1 MNPDNPLARLS
12 PPPHRG
18 RTGKGVETHTFHR
31 AYPHPNL
38 PPARGK
44 VDSNELSGLKYIFA
58 LLTLFSALS
67 AAAAPLPTAV
77 LRELKSQGIP
87 LNAVGISVRE
97 IGASKAAISINAEQ
111 PMNPASTMKLLTTFA
126 GLELLGPAYTW
137 KTEAYLDGVLENGVL
152 QGNLILKGYG
162 DPKFTIEQ
170 FWLWM
175 AELRARGLRE
185 IRGDL
190 VLDRSFFDLPQID
203 SGAFDNDPVRAY
215 NVTPDALLL
224 NFNTLRLRYLPEGNR
239 LRTIIEPML
248 EGIRLDSQL
257 APQAGSCEDWD
268 DTIRVEAND
277 ERLLLQGGYPAECG
291 EREHSLSVLSHS
303 RYVDA
308 VFRAVWHQ
316 LGGSLTGRQRDGT
329 LSSGARLFS
338 THRSEPVSL
347 TIRDINKYSN
357 NVMARQLF
365 LTLGASAPS
374 QGEGLR
380 EGNGGKT
387 PAAKSPPMSIPGSA
401 AAMRGW
407 LKNKGLDFPEL
418 VLENG
423 AGLSRI
429 ERISAAHMGELLQ
442 SITESPYSAELIASL
457 PILGVDGSAKKRLK
471 NSPAASHAHL
481 KTGTLNSVKTLAGY
495 VQAQSGKQWIVV
507 FFINHPNAK
516 RGQAAQDALIEWLQG
531 Q

>member
-1 MNPDNPLARLS
+1 MNYL
-12 PPPHRG
+12 
-18 RTGKGVETHTFHR
+18 
-31 AYPHPNL
+31 
-38 PPARGK
+38 
-44 VDSNELSGLKYIFA
+44 FA
-58 LLTLFSALS
+58 LLTLFAALN
-67 AAAAPLPTAV
+67 ATATNLPPAV
-77 LRELKSQGIP
+77 LRELKSAGIP
-87 LNAVGISVRE
+87 LGATSITVRK
-97 IGASKAAISINAEQ
+97 IGAPKAAISINAEQ
-111 PMNPASTMKLLTTFA
+111 PMNPASTMKLLTTFS

-137 KTEAYLDGVLENGVL
+137 KTEAYLDGKLENGVL
-152 QGNLILKGYG
+152 QGDLILKGYG

-185 IRGDL
+185 IRGNL
-190 VLDRSFFDLPQID
+190 VIDRSFFDLPQLD

-224 NFNTLRLRYLPEGNR
+224 NFNTLRLRYIPEGNR
-239 LRTIIEPML
+239 LRVIIEPML
-248 EGIRLDSQL
+248 EGVRLDSQL

-268 DTIRVEAND
+268 DTIRVQAND

-316 LGGSLTGRQRDGT
+316 LGGSLTGRQRDGL
-329 LSSGARLFS
+329 LSSSAQLFS
-338 THRSEPVSL
+338 THRSEPMSL
-347 TIRDINKYSN
+347 AIRDINKYSN

-365 LTLGASAPS
+365 LTLGTTTSA
-374 QGEGLR
+374 
-380 EGNGGKT
+380 
-387 PAAKSPPMSIPGSA
+387 SIPGST
-401 AAMRGW
+401 AAMRSW
-407 LKNKGLDFPEL
+407 LTKKGLNFPEL

-423 AGLSRI
+423 AGLSRV
-429 ERISAAHMGELLQ
+429 ERISAEHMAQLLQ

-457 PILGVDGSAKKRLK
+457 PILGIDGSVKKRLK

-481 KTGTLNSVKTLAGY
+481 KTGTLDGVKTLAGF
-495 VQAQSGKQWIVV
+495 VQAHSGKQWSVV

-516 RGQAAQDALIEWLQG
+516 RGQATQDALIEWLQG

>member
-1 MNPDNPLARLS
+1 MNYL
-12 PPPHRG
+12 
-18 RTGKGVETHTFHR
+18 
-31 AYPHPNL
+31 
-38 PPARGK
+38 
-44 VDSNELSGLKYIFA
+44 FA
-58 LLTLFSALS
+58 LLTLFAALN
-67 AAAAPLPTAV
+67 ATATNLPPAV
-77 LRELKSQGIP
+77 LRELKSAGIP
-87 LNAVGISVRE
+87 LSATSITVRK
-97 IGASKAAISINAEQ
+97 IGAPKAAISINAEQ

-137 KTEAYLDGVLENGVL
+137 KTEAYLDGKLENGVL
-152 QGNLILKGYG
+152 QGDLILKGYG

-185 IRGDL
+185 IRGNL
-190 VLDRSFFDLPQID
+190 VIDRSFFDLPQLD

-224 NFNTLRLRYLPEGNR
+224 NFNTLRLRYIPEGNR
-239 LRTIIEPML
+239 LRVIIEPML
-248 EGIRLDSQL
+248 EGVRLDSQL

-268 DTIRVEAND
+268 DTIRVQAND

-308 VFRAVWHQ
+308 VFRAAWHQ
-316 LGGSLTGRQRDGT
+316 LGGSLTGRQRDGL
-329 LSSGARLFS
+329 LSSSAQLFS
-338 THRSEPVSL
+338 THRSEPMSL
-347 TIRDINKYSN
+347 AIRDINKYSN

-365 LTLGASAPS
+365 LTLGTTTSA
-374 QGEGLR
+374 
-380 EGNGGKT
+380 
-387 PAAKSPPMSIPGSA
+387 SIPGST
-401 AAMRGW
+401 AAMRSW
-407 LKNKGLDFPEL
+407 LTKKGLNFPEL

-423 AGLSRI
+423 AGLSRV
-429 ERISAAHMGELLQ
+429 ERISAEHMAQLLQ

-457 PILGVDGSAKKRLK
+457 PILGIDGSVKKRLK

-481 KTGTLNSVKTLAGY
+481 KTGTLDGVKTLAGF
-495 VQAQSGKQWIVV
+495 VQAHSGKQWSVV

>member
-1 MNPDNPLARLS
+1 MKLVFGFLLMATLN
-12 PPPHRG
+12 
-18 RTGKGVETHTFHR
+18 
-31 AYPHPNL
+31 
-38 PPARGK
+38 
-44 VDSNELSGLKYIFA
+44 A
-58 LLTLFSALS
+58 L
-67 AAAAPLPTAV
+67 AAPLPSAV

-87 LNAVGISVRE
+87 LSSVSISVRD
-97 IGASKAAISINAEQ
+97 AQKSAISINAEQ
-111 PMNPASTMKLLTTFA
+111 PMNPASTMKLFTTFA
-126 GLELLGPAYTW
+126 GLELLGPSYTW
-137 KTEAYLDGVLENGVL
+137 KTEAYLDGKLENGVL
-152 QGNLILKGYG
+152 QGDLILKGYG
-162 DPKFTIEQ
+162 DPKLTIEQ

-190 VLDRSFFDLPQID
+190 VIDRSFFDLPPG
-203 SGAFDNDPVRAY
+203 SENAFDNDPVRAY

-239 LRTIIEPML
+239 LRAIIEPMI
-248 EGIRLDSQL
+248 EGVRLDSQL
-257 APQAGSCEDWD
+257 APEAGSCEDWD
-268 DTIRVEAND
+268 DTIRVQAND

-329 LSSGARLFS
+329 LNPGAQLFS

-347 TIRDINKYSN
+347 AIRDINKYSN

-365 LTLGASAPS
+365 LTLGTSSPS
-374 QGEGLR
+374 QGEGR
-380 EGNGGKT
+380 GGGNGVKD
-387 PAAKSPPMSIPGSA
+387 PAAISVKLPPMNVSRSD

-407 LKNKGLDFPEL
+407 LTKKGLNFPEL

-423 AGLSRI
+423 AGLSRV
-429 ERISAAHMGELLQ
+429 ERISAEHMAQLLQ
-442 SITESPYSAELIASL
+442 SATESPYSAELIASL
-457 PILGVDGSAKKRLK
+457 PILGVDGSVKKRLK

-481 KTGTLNSVKTLAGY
+481 KTGTLDGVKTLAGY

>member
-1 MNPDNPLARLS
+1 LNYL
-12 PPPHRG
+12 
-18 RTGKGVETHTFHR
+18 
-31 AYPHPNL
+31 
-38 PPARGK
+38 
-44 VDSNELSGLKYIFA
+44 FA
-58 LLTLFSALS
+58 LLTLFAALN
-67 AAAAPLPTAV
+67 ATATNLPPAV
-77 LRELKSQGIP
+77 LRELKSAGIP
-87 LNAVGISVRE
+87 LSATSITVRK
-97 IGASKAAISINAEQ
+97 IGAPKAAISINAEQ

-137 KTEAYLDGVLENGVL
+137 KTEAYLDGKLENGVL
-152 QGNLILKGYG
+152 QGDLILKGYG

-185 IRGDL
+185 IRGNL
-190 VLDRSFFDLPQID
+190 VIDRSFFDLPQLD

-224 NFNTLRLRYLPEGNR
+224 NFNTLRLRYIPEGNR
-239 LRTIIEPML
+239 LRVIIEPML
-248 EGIRLDSQL
+248 EGVRLDSQL

-268 DTIRVEAND
+268 DTIRVQAND

-308 VFRAVWHQ
+308 VFRAAWHQ
-316 LGGSLTGRQRDGT
+316 LGGSLTGRQRDGL
-329 LSSGARLFS
+329 LSSSAQLFS
-338 THRSEPVSL
+338 THRSEPMSL
-347 TIRDINKYSN
+347 AIRDINKYSN

-365 LTLGASAPS
+365 LTLGTTTSA
-374 QGEGLR
+374 
-380 EGNGGKT
+380 
-387 PAAKSPPMSIPGSA
+387 SIPGST
-401 AAMRGW
+401 AAMRSW
-407 LKNKGLDFPEL
+407 LTKKGLNFPEL

-423 AGLSRI
+423 AGLSRV
-429 ERISAAHMGELLQ
+429 ERISAEHMAQLLQ

-457 PILGVDGSAKKRLK
+457 PILGIDGSVKKRLK

-481 KTGTLNSVKTLAGY
+481 KTGTLDGVKTLAGF
-495 VQAQSGKQWIVV
+495 VQAHSGKQWSVV

>member
-1 MNPDNPLARLS
+1 MNYL
-12 PPPHRG
+12 
-18 RTGKGVETHTFHR
+18 
-31 AYPHPNL
+31 
-38 PPARGK
+38 
-44 VDSNELSGLKYIFA
+44 FA
-58 LLTLFSALS
+58 LLTLFAALN
-67 AAAAPLPTAV
+67 ATATHLPPAV
-77 LRELKSQGIP
+77 LRELKSAGIP
-87 LNAVGISVRE
+87 LSATSITVRK
-97 IGASKAAISINAEQ
+97 IGAPKAAISINAEQ

-137 KTEAYLDGVLENGVL
+137 KTEAYLDGKLENGVL
-152 QGNLILKGYG
+152 QGDLILKGYG

-185 IRGDL
+185 IRGNL
-190 VLDRSFFDLPQID
+190 VIDRSFFDLPQLD

-224 NFNTLRLRYLPEGNR
+224 NFNTLRLRYIPEGNR
-239 LRTIIEPML
+239 LRVIIEPML
-248 EGIRLDSQL
+248 EGVRLDSQL

-268 DTIRVEAND
+268 DTIRVQAND

-308 VFRAVWHQ
+308 VFRAAWHQ
-316 LGGSLTGRQRDGT
+316 LGGSLTGRQRDGL
-329 LSSGARLFS
+329 LSSSAQLFS
-338 THRSEPVSL
+338 THRSEPMSL
-347 TIRDINKYSN
+347 AIRDINKYSN

-365 LTLGASAPS
+365 LTLGTTTSA
-374 QGEGLR
+374 
-380 EGNGGKT
+380 
-387 PAAKSPPMSIPGSA
+387 SIPGST
-401 AAMRGW
+401 AAMRSW
-407 LKNKGLDFPEL
+407 LTKKGLNFPEL

-423 AGLSRI
+423 AGLSRV
-429 ERISAAHMGELLQ
+429 ERISAEHMAQLLQ

-457 PILGVDGSAKKRLK
+457 PILGIDGSVKKRLK

-481 KTGTLNSVKTLAGY
+481 KTGTLDGVKTLAGF
-495 VQAQSGKQWIVV
+495 VQAHSGKQWSVV

>member
-1 MNPDNPLARLS
+1 LNYL
-12 PPPHRG
+12 
-18 RTGKGVETHTFHR
+18 
-31 AYPHPNL
+31 
-38 PPARGK
+38 
-44 VDSNELSGLKYIFA
+44 FA
-58 LLTLFSALS
+58 LLTLFAALN
-67 AAAAPLPTAV
+67 ATATNLPPAV
-77 LRELKSQGIP
+77 LRELKSAGIP
-87 LNAVGISVRE
+87 LGATSITVRK
-97 IGASKAAISINAEQ
+97 IGAPKAAISINAEQ
-111 PMNPASTMKLLTTFA
+111 PMNPASTMKLLTTFS

-137 KTEAYLDGVLENGVL
+137 KTEAYLDGKLENGVL
-152 QGNLILKGYG
+152 QGDLILKGYG

-185 IRGDL
+185 IRGNL
-190 VLDRSFFDLPQID
+190 VIDRSFFDLPQLD

-224 NFNTLRLRYLPEGNR
+224 NFNTLRLRYIPEGNR
-239 LRTIIEPML
+239 LRVIIEPML
-248 EGIRLDSQL
+248 EGVRLDSQL

-268 DTIRVEAND
+268 DTIRVQAND

-316 LGGSLTGRQRDGT
+316 LGGSLTGRQRDGL
-329 LSSGARLFS
+329 LSSSAQLFS
-338 THRSEPVSL
+338 THRSEPMSL
-347 TIRDINKYSN
+347 AIRDINKYSN

-365 LTLGASAPS
+365 LTLGTTTSA
-374 QGEGLR
+374 
-380 EGNGGKT
+380 
-387 PAAKSPPMSIPGSA
+387 SIPGST
-401 AAMRGW
+401 AAMRSW
-407 LKNKGLDFPEL
+407 LTKKGLNFPEL

-423 AGLSRI
+423 AGLSRV
-429 ERISAAHMGELLQ
+429 ERISAEHMAQLLQ

-457 PILGVDGSAKKRLK
+457 PILGIDGSVKKRLK

-481 KTGTLNSVKTLAGY
+481 KTGTLDGVKTLAGF
-495 VQAQSGKQWIVV
+495 VQAHSGKQWSVV

-516 RGQAAQDALIEWLQG
+516 RGQATQDALIEWLQG